1 MTEKLKNIMEDVS
14 RDFLNSS
21 LSLRFD
27 ICTCQICKEEMLAKM
42 LVQLT
47 PKYVPAYETNLK
59 AVIEQA
65 RNESRNQITR
75 SGIMAIDEVSKKPK
89 HPISGDLEESF
100 KMLLG
105 RIFDDR
111 GLDFRQYHKAV
122 IKRKVA
128 SRIYLNNLKSYFDYA
143 SFLSRNP
150 QEYDKLLEELCINVS
165 EFFRD
170 SEVWVTVRYLFE
182 TLINQKKT
190 RNESSIRIWSAGCAS
205 GEEPYSIAILL
216 KELLKED
223 FRRSSIELYATDI
236 DKKCLTQA
244 KFGLYPKESLKNV
257 EEKRLKG
264 CFSPDAAGGYR
275 IGQEFREMVRF
286 QYLDMINEAP
296 ITDVDVIFCRNVFIY
311 FNRSL
316 QELLLTKF
324 YNSLKPG
331 GYLVKGRAETIFT
344 EAKDIFE
351 NVDMNARIYRKLMGS
366 DLKNPSY

>member
-1 MTEKLKNIMEDVS
+1 MTEKLKNIMEDAA
-14 RDFLNSS
+14 RDFLSSS

-27 ICTCQICKEEMLAKM
+27 ICTCQVCREDMLARM
-42 LVQLT
+42 LAQIP
-47 PKYVPAYETNLK
+47 PKYVSIYETNLK
-59 AVIEQA
+59 AVLEQA
-65 RNESRNQITR
+65 KSESRNQVVR
-75 SGIMAIDEVSKKPK
+75 CGILAIDEVSKKPK
-89 HPISGDLEESF
+89 HPVSGDLEESF
-100 KMLLG
+100 KLLLG
-105 RIFDDR
+105 RILDDR

-128 SRIYLNNLKSYFDYA
+128 SRMYLNGLKSYFDYA
-143 SFLSRNP
+143 SFLSRNK
-150 QEYDKLLEELCINVS
+150 QEYDKLLEELCINVT

-170 SEVWVTVRYLFE
+170 PEVWVTVRYLFE
-182 TLINQKKT
+182 TLINQKKA
-190 RNESSIRIWSAGCAS
+190 RNELSIKIWSAGCAS

-216 KELLKED
+216 KELLKDD
-223 FRRSSIELYATDI
+223 FRRFSVELCATDI

-244 KFGLYPKESLKNV
+244 KFGLYSKDSLKNAD
-257 EEKRLKG
+257 EKRLKG
-264 CFSPDAAGGYR
+264 CFSPDAAGNFR
-275 IGQEFREMVRF
+275 INPEFREMVKF

-331 GYLVKGRAETIFT
+331 GYLVKGRAEAIFT

-351 NVDMNARIYRKLMGS
+351 NVDLNARIYRKI
-366 DLKNPSY
+366 

>member
-1 MTEKLKNIMEDVS
+1 MTEKLKNIMEDAA
-14 RDFLNSS
+14 RDFLSAS

-27 ICTCQICKEEMLAKM
+27 ICTCQICREEMLAKM
-42 LVQLT
+42 LIQLS

-65 RNESRNQITR
+65 KSEFRNQITR
-75 SGIMAIDEVSKKPK
+75 CGIMAIDEVAKSPK
-89 HPISGDLEESF
+89 HPVSGDLEQSF
-100 KMLLG
+100 KLLLG
-105 RIFDDR
+105 RILEDR

-122 IKRKVA
+122 IKRKIA

-143 SFLSRNP
+143 AFLSRNP
-150 QEYDKLLEELCINVS
+150 REYDKLLEELCINVS

-182 TLINQKKT
+182 TLINQKKA
-190 RNESSIRIWSAGCAS
+190 RGEPNLIRIWSAGCAS

-216 KELLKED
+216 RELLKD
-223 FRRSSIELYATDI
+223 DSRRFSFELYATDI

-257 EEKRLKG
+257 EEKRLKS

-275 IGQEFREMVRF
+275 INPEFREMVRF
-286 QYLDMINEAP
+286 QYLDMINEQP
-296 ITDVDVIFCRNVFIY
+296 VTDVDVIFCRNVFIY

-324 YNSLKPG
+324 YNSLKAG
-331 GYLVKGRAETIFT
+331 GYLVKGRAEAIFT

-351 NVDMNARIYRKLMGS
+351 SVDLNARIYRKIQ
-366 DLKNPSY
+366 